1 MRRILMLGTAAACAA
16 ILVTAGMTRP
26 AEAAQCTFAA
36 FSPLQGKFHSS
47 IEGHAFA
54 VKKKNACK
62 RAKRRCIRKLRRAWD
77 KGQAQ
82 SFGCIELGQAR

>member
-1 MRRILMLGTAAACAA
+1 MKRIFIAGCAAAALLFA
-16 ILVTAGMTRP
+16 AGMTSP
-26 AEAAQCTFAA
+26 AAAAQCTFTA

-62 RAKRRCIRKLRRAWD
+62 RAKRRCIRKLRRAWNN
-77 KGQAQ
+77 GQAQ
-82 SFGCIELGQAR
+82 SFGCIELGQAH

>member
-1 MRRILMLGTAAACAA
+1 MKRMSIAGWAAAAA
-16 ILVTAGMTRP
+16 LLFAAATTHP
-26 AEAAQCTFAA
+26 AAAAQCTFTA

-62 RAKRRCIRKLRRAWD
+62 RAKRRCIRKLRRAWND
-77 KGQAQ
+77 GRAQ
-82 SFGCIELGQAR
+82 GFGCVELGQAR